1 MMLRLWVLLVGFAL
15 FIPNTFAQ
23 TEGIKMG
30 YFPSVTGRNINNVRY
45 ELPSEF
51 EGEYN
56 IVLMAFTQEQQF
68 TVNTWLNALR
78 ALETEQSSVRVYE
91 LPTLTKQFNWAQR
104 RMIDYWMDN
113 GISDRTARHTTITL
127 YTDLRA
133 IQDALGYRDMAT
145 IQVYLVDR
153 QGKVYWES
161 EGVYSASKFDS
172 LKQTLTTLTQ
182 PA

>member
-1 MMLRLWVLLVGFAL
+1 
-15 FIPNTFAQ
+15 
-23 TEGIKMG
+23 MG
-30 YFPSVTGRNINNVRY
+30 YFPSVVGRNINNVGY

-51 EGEYN
+51 EGAYN

-78 ALETEQSSVRVYE
+78 ALEAEQPSVRVYE
-91 LPTLTKQFNWAQR
+91 LPTLTKQYNWAQR

-133 IQDALGYRDMAT
+133 MQTALGYADMGT
-145 IQVYLVDR
+145 VRLYLVD
-153 QGKVYWES
+153 QEGAVYWES
-161 EGVYSASKFDS
+161 EGAYSASKFDG
-172 LKQTLTTLTQ
+172 LKQILTTLTQ